1 MEIENQCCLPR
12 TPYFWRVGARPLL
25 VKELV
30 DEDTKQWNRDKNA
43 HWFEPLTC
51 RDILHIPLNNM
62 HEKDTLTWNE
72 NRGRSFFVKTAYK
85 VAKTSTPIIRWPLPS
100 EVGRKSVE
108 IYLGFQYPT
117 EDLEFSME
125 SLYKYSP
132 YPSQSTEV
140 QYEGGCS
147 LCNMPT
153 SWGNG
158 QPYTL
163 GMSVCDKC
171 VGTILR
177 KGSEMPCIDPIFF
190 LAGM

>member
-1 MEIENQCCLPR
+1 METLAIGQRCHTTKVGVEDWRWYHNGNWESMLSPKN
-12 TPYFWRVGARPLL
+12 PILWRVGARPLL

-100 EVGRKSVE
+100 EAGRKSVE
-108 IYLGFQYPT
+108 IYLG
-117 EDLEFSME
+117 S
-125 SLYKYSP
+125 
-132 YPSQSTEV
+132 
-140 QYEGGCS
+140 
-147 LCNMPT
+147 
-153 SWGNG
+153 
-158 QPYTL
+158 
-163 GMSVCDKC
+163 
-171 VGTILR
+171 
-177 KGSEMPCIDPIFF
+177 
-190 LAGM
+190 